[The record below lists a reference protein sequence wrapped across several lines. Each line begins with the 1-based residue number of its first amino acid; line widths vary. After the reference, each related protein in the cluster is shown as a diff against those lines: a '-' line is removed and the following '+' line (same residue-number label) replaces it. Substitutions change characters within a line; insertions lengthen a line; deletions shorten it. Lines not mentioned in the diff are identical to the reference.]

1 MAIASCDSYAS
12 FVLSNPPRASMTP
25 WLHAARLPFL
35 KQLQKETVCLF
46 PSCSLL
52 RETIVKVLLENQG
65 ISKQNN
71 TQSAQ
76 STQFSVCSLHGL
88 RFYMTA
94 IVHTTLSV
102 MYIILCR
109 LYVLFCR
116 LCTLLCR
123 LYAYSIGYV
132 HYTLSVVLTT
142 LSVIYITLSVVRTTL
157 LVVYITLSVVR
168 TTLSVLN
175 I

>member
-1 MAIASCDSYAS
+1 MLAPAGNYSK
-12 FVLSNPPRASMTP
+12 N
-25 WLHAARLPFL
+25 
-35 KQLQKETVCLF
+35 
-46 PSCSLL
+46 
-52 RETIVKVLLENQG
+52 LLENQG
-65 ISKQNN
+65 ISKKNN

-76 STQFSVCSLHGL
+76 SAQFAVCSLHGL
-88 RFYMTA
+88 RFYMTT
-94 IVHTTLSV
+94 IVHTTLSA
-102 MYIILCR
+102 MYIIFCR

-116 LCTLLCR
+116 LCTLLRR

-132 HYTLSVVLTT
+132 HYTLSVVLTI